1 MPKLPDGAVLFLL
14 SVLAV
19 GLLSALIGLTYG
31 PTVVES
37 VIVLF
42 ALSALGGVAFMMGR
56 SHARSRRER
65 RNAPPPSDP

>member
-1 MPKLPDGAVLFLL
+1 MPKLPDGSVPFLL

-19 GLLSALIGLTYG
+19 GLLSTLIGLAYG

-56 SHARSRRER
+56 AHARSRRER
-65 RNAPPPSDP
+65 RDTPPPPDP